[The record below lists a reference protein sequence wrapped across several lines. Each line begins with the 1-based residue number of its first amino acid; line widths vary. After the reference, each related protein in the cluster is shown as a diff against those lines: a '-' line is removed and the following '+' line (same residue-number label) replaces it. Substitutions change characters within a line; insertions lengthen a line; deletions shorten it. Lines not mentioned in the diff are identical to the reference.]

1 MIKSKITLLFF
12 LLAMLFGNLSAQ
24 SILIN
29 ETKGE
34 TSPSTNRR
42 RGLEM
47 LGQIKS
53 VLKERY
59 YDPDYRGINLDERF
73 KKAAANIK
81 QYETNWQIFSEI
93 AQVLLEFRDSHTRF
107 VPPGRQ
113 SRVEYGFTM
122 QFIGNNCFVTE
133 VKKGSD
139 AETQGV
145 KAGDQILAIG
155 KYAVDRDILWQLE
168 YYIYQLDPQHALDL
182 MLKDLKGVERK
193 LLVKSKFVSPE
204 ERRKQAEKRK
214 SERTAAPYKCQK
226 IDQELIACKLY
237 TFSVEKNVVDKMM
250 KEVGQHKKFIL
261 DLRGNGGGYVKT
273 DMHLLG
279 YFFDKDVRVATMKMR
294 KDSKEWIAKSHGDK
308 IYKGDFTV
316 LIDSD
321 SASASEVFARVI
333 QLQKRGSVIGD
344 RSAGAVMTSNF
355 MNLAAVRGAE
365 GFETIAPFGLNVT
378 IGDMIMSDGNRL
390 EVVGVVPD
398 LPVGP
403 TGFALSIKSDPVLA
417 YAALK
422 HGVEISQEKAGE
434 FHFLTKKPEEK
445 DDEDEE
451 TDAKN

>member
-1 MIKSKITLLFF
+1 MIKNRITLLFF
-12 LLAMLFGNLSAQ
+12 LLAMFVANLAAQ
-24 SILIN
+24 SILIS
-29 ETKGE
+29 ETKGT
-34 TSPSTNRR
+34 TSPSINRR

-47 LGQIKS
+47 LDQIKD

-59 YDPDYRGINLDERF
+59 YDPDYHGINLNERF

-81 QYETNWQIFSEI
+81 QYETNREIFSEI
-93 AQVLLEFRDSHTRF
+93 AQVLLEFKDSHTRF

-122 QFIGNNCFVTE
+122 QPIGNNNFITE
-133 VKKGSD
+133 VEKGSD

-145 KAGDQILAIG
+145 KPGDQILAIG
-155 KYAVDRDILWQLE
+155 KNPVDRNMLWQLE
-168 YYIYQLDPQHALDL
+168 YYIYQLDPQYALDL
-182 MLKDLKGVERK
+182 TLKDLKGVERTVR
-193 LLVKSKFVSPE
+193 VKSKFISPE

-214 SERTAAPYKCQK
+214 SERDVVPYKCQE
-226 IDQELIACKLY
+226 INYELIACKLY
-237 TFSVEKNVVDKMM
+237 TFSVAKNVVDKMM

-279 YFFDKDVRVATMKMR
+279 YFFDKDVKVATMMTR
-294 KDSKEWIAKSHGDK
+294 KDSKEWVAKSRGDK
-308 IYKGDFTV
+308 VYGGDFTV

-390 EVVGVVPD
+390 EVIGVIPD
-398 LPVGP
+398 FPVGP
-403 TGFALSIKSDPVLA
+403 TGYALSIKSDPVLA

-422 HGVEISQEKAGE
+422 HGIEISQEKAGE

-445 DDEDEE
+445 DDQDED
-451 TDAKN
+451 TDAEN